1 MVQSAASAAAGSPLG
16 PLFDKQTIAALGFVA
31 SMVATAVALAKL
43 ALPQPQS
50 QRAGSQKPGRKSQK
64 DIAAEEERVALAG
77 TKVKFIFTWLVFDA
91 ICHLTLEGSFLY
103 LSTFGRTVNNST
115 GFFAYLW
122 QDYAKADARWGFSD
136 PTVVALE
143 ILTVLGAGP
152 LAGYCAHLLASNKFS
167 YHYWIVVLSTA
178 ELYGGF
184 MTFAPEWLSGNQYL
198 NGSNWMLM
206 WVYLFFMNMVWVVIP
221 LYLLYDSFKAITSST
236 NAKAVSYLTQSPRG
250 AGVSAPGVNGSA
262 QITSSSAKSDTLEVS
277 SAKPAAAVEAVDTSK
292 AIRNA
297 SQAEENVFL
306 FVPNLIGYTRV
317 VLAALSLYYMQVHP
331 KACTFLYGVSCL
343 LDAFDGYAARRLG
356 QSTKFG
362 AVLDMVTDRCTTACL
377 LCYLTKTYPRA
388 ALVFQA
394 LITLDFSS
402 HYIHMY
408 STLLTGAASHKL
420 VTEDVSRLLWYYY
433 NDSRTLFFFCA
444 GNELFFVCL
453 YLMEFYPT
461 PLGLEPRWFLL
472 PFGSEFTLSVLKTA
486 SVDPSSWS
494 AFFFQAVTKTTWPM
508 VAAALTAPIC
518 FMKQVFSVVQ
528 FWTAA
533 KVLVGVD
540 LEQRRRARAS

>member
-1 MVQSAASAAAGSPLG
+1 MVEQSVLD
-16 PLFDKQTIAALGFVA
+16 PLFDTQTQLALGYVL
-31 SMVATAVALAKL
+31 SMGLTAYGLAKIS
-43 ALPQPQS
+43 LPAKDPSSANGAVTRSKTSSSSSSLSQS
-50 QRAGSQKPGRKSQK
+50 ERSILAGS
-64 DIAAEEERVALAG
+64 
-77 TKVKFIFTWLVFDA
+77 KVKTIFTWLVFDS

-103 LSTFGRTVNNST
+103 LSVLGRTVNKST

-122 QDYAKADARWGFSD
+122 QDYAKADARWGWAD
-136 PTVVALE
+136 ETVVALE

-152 LAGYCAHLLASNKFS
+152 LAGYCAYLLSRNKFS
-167 YHYWIVVLSTA
+167 YHYWVVVLSTA

-184 MTFAPEWLSGNQYL
+184 MTFAPQWLTGSKHL
-198 NGSNWMLM
+198 DTSNWMLL

-221 LYLLYDSFKAITSST
+221 LYLLYDSFRAITSST
-236 NAKAVSYLTQSPRG
+236 SAGAVSYMTTSPRG
-250 AGVSAPGVNGSA
+250 TASVVTQVKTTKVTEVQKSSGGAGIVDVDPHTALQQSGSTANG
-262 QITSSSAKSDTLEVS
+262 
-277 SAKPAAAVEAVDTSK
+277 
-292 AIRNA
+292 
-297 SQAEENVFL
+297 ENIFL
-306 FVPNLIGYTRV
+306 FVPNLIGYARV

-343 LDAFDGYAARRLG
+343 LDAVDGMAARRLG
-356 QSTKFG
+356 QSSKFG

-388 ALVFQA
+388 ALVFQF

-408 STLLTGAASHKL
+408 ASLLTGAASHKI
-420 VTEDVSRLLWYYY
+420 VTEEMSKILWYYY

-461 PLGLEPRWFLL
+461 PLGLDPDWFLW
-472 PFGSEFTLSVLKTA
+472 PWGHAIREHVLKAAA
-486 SVDPSSWS
+486 SNSDSWS
-494 AFFFQAVTKTTWPM
+494 KLFYQSVGKITWPM
-508 VAAALTAPIC
+508 VAAAVTLPIC

-540 LEQRRRARAS
+540 VEERRKAREEGRLAPAQKR

>member
-1 MVQSAASAAAGSPLG
+1 MVQTKSHSPSSSTSVLE
-16 PLFDKQTIAALGFVA
+16 PLLNRQTISALGFVA
-31 SMVATAVALAKL
+31 SMVITAFALAAL
-43 ALPQPQS
+43 ALPKKSETKPTTSNGKRKKSAALTSFEETQS
-50 QRAGSQKPGRKSQK
+50 
-64 DIAAEEERVALAG
+64 ILAS
-77 TKVKFIFTWLVFDA
+77 TKVKAIFTWLVFDA

-103 LSTFGRTVNNST
+103 LSTFGRTVNSST

-122 QDYAKADARWGFSD
+122 QDYAKADARWGWSD
-136 PTVVALE
+136 ETVVALE

-152 LAGYCAHLLASNKFS
+152 LAGYCAYLLSRNNFS
-167 YHYWIVVLSTA
+167 YHYWVVVLSTA

-184 MTFAPEWLSGNQYL
+184 MTFCPEWLTGSKYL
-198 NGSNWMLM
+198 NTSNWLLL
-206 WVYLFFMNMVWVVIP
+206 WVHLFFMNTVWVVIP
-221 LYLLYDSFKAITSST
+221 LYLLYDSFKAITTST
-236 NAKAVSYLTQSPRG
+236 NAGAVSYMSSTPTGG
-250 AGVSAPGVNGSA
+250 ASVVSEVKSNKV
-262 QITSSSAKSDTLEVS
+262 IDTTTSSTGSSPVPDTQ
-277 SAKPAAAVEAVDTSK
+277 T

-297 SQAEENVFL
+297 HHATEADENVFL

-317 VLAALSLYYMQVHP
+317 ILAALSLYYMQIHP
-331 KACTFLYGVSCL
+331 KACTFLYGISCL
-343 LDAFDGYAARRLG
+343 LDAVDGVAARRLG

-388 ALVFQA
+388 ALLFQA

-408 STLLTGAASHKL
+408 STLTTGGASHKM
-420 VTEDVSRLLWYYY
+420 VTQEMSKILWYYY

-461 PLGLEPRWFLL
+461 PLGLNPMWFLTPL
-472 PFGSEFTLSVLKTA
+472 GSTLKDSIVNQAVT
-486 SVDPSSWS
+486 DPSSYS
-494 AFFFQAVTKTTWPM
+494 GLFIEFVNKITWPM
-508 VAAALTAPIC
+508 VAAFLTLPIA

-540 LEQRRRARAS
+540 LEQRRMARQVK